1 LRGGAAL
8 FDLVHVDGGHDSATV
23 LRDVR
28 DVLPRLRAGGFLVLD
43 DVSWPSVHPAYE
55 LAARHLDVLHQRST
69 GSDDFAVLRRRGSRL
84 ELAEL
89 RALLRHVGR
98 AR

>member
-1 LRGGAAL
+1 M
-8 FDLVHVDGGHDSATV
+8 

-43 DVSWPSVHPAYE
+43 DVSWPSVHPAYA
-55 LAARHLDVLHQRST
+55 LAARHLDVLHQRSA

-84 ELAEL
+84 HLAQL
-89 RALLRHVGR
+89 RATLPHVGR